1 MYLQDVLK
9 TVDRETVAKAYRK
22 LYSFRRKR
30 RISRKKSIRIFIS
43 IISKLID
50 ELLSISPIYH
60 DECTLHIK
68 YIEDLGYDVF
78 YTDKSEGVDDA
89 SPWYGY
95 SILCTPWEDVLGYVV
110 DDSIVTSED
119 KNKLI
124 ANILFEITWFG
135 ITQKTVEKNTPN
147 F

>member
-9 TVDRETVAKAYRK
+9 TIDREAVAMAYRK

-50 ELLSISPIYH
+50 ELLSISTIYH
-60 DECTLHIK
+60 DECTIHVK

-78 YTDKSEGVDDA
+78 YTDKSESVEDA
-89 SPWYGY
+89 SLWEEY
-95 SILCTPWEDVLGYVV
+95 SILCTPWKDILGYVV
-110 DDSIVTSED
+110 DDSILTSED

-124 ANILFEITWFG
+124 ANILFDITWFG
-135 ITQKTVEKNTPN
+135 LTQKTAEKNTPN